1 MYNRGATGTDF
12 WVPRHPG
19 MLNLK
24 SPTIGDPRGESPGMY
39 VSGNFG
45 EMSNFGEFFC
55 VFYDLDIFFALNFII
70 LELVI
75 GHTNK

>member
-1 MYNRGATGTDF
+1 MHRCNGDRFLGSPSPGDFTFEIPDSRGS
-12 WVPRHPG
+12 PR
-19 MLNLK
+19 
-24 SPTIGDPRGESPGMY
+24 ESPGMY

-55 VFYDLDIFFALNFII
+55 VFYDLDFFFAFII
-70 LELVI
+70 LEIVI